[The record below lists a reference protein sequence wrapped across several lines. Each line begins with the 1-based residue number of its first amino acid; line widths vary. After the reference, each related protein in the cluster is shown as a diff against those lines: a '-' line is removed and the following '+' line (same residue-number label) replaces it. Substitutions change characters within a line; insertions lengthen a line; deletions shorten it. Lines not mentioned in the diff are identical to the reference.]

1 MRKVILR
8 DNIFSWIMRLN
19 DIGKVL
25 EEWNSIG
32 YIDDTDR
39 IYAFV
44 SACRE
49 STPVTILT
57 VEYGS
62 H

>member
-1 MRKVILR
+1 
-8 DNIFSWIMRLN
+8 MRLN